1 MSAAGWP
8 GRVAILGS
16 GTMGAGFAQLLALGG
31 VPSAIADATP
41 EAAEQAKARLL
52 VATAAYA
59 GRGLVPGDS
68 ERLVDEHVTPC
79 ATIEDAVAGA
89 DLVIEAVPEDPE
101 LKHAVLDATEL
112 AAPAGAV
119 ITTNTSAIPIGDLGA
134 RRRDASRFLGMHWFN
149 PPQWVPCVEL
159 IPTPATAPEHVEALS
174 AFLVTLGKTPCV
186 VGDGAGFVGNRIQF
200 AMFREA
206 CRIVEDGLATPETV
220 DAVVRS
226 SFGFRLPFFGPFE
239 IADMAG
245 LDVYAGAYDA
255 LVGQFG
261 DRLSCPPAIT
271 ERVAR
276 GGAGREERQGV
287 PRAHAREREGH
298 RDVARRR
305 VRQPL
310 APARRAAGPRG
321 VIGAPRH
328 AVPRRRAIR
337 SRSSRCR
344 RPSCRRPC
352 R

>member
-1 MSAAGWP
+1 MSAEDFVF

-52 VATAAYA
+52 DATAAYA
-59 GRGLVPGDS
+59 QRGLVPGDS
-68 ERLVDEHVTPC
+68 ERLVDEHVSPC
-79 ATIEDAVAGA
+79 ATIEDAVAGV

-101 LKHAVLDATEL
+101 LKHAILDAAEL

-174 AFLVTLGKTPCV
+174 AFLVGLGKTPCV

-206 CRIVEDGLATPETV
+206 CRIVEDGLATPQTV

-276 GGAGREERQGV
+276 GELGAKSGKGFLEHTPESARATATWRDAAYASLSRLLGELPDRE
-287 PRAHAREREGH
+287 A
-298 RDVARRR
+298 
-305 VRQPL
+305 
-310 APARRAAGPRG
+310 
-321 VIGAPRH
+321 
-328 AVPRRRAIR
+328 
-337 SRSSRCR
+337 
-344 RPSCRRPC
+344 
-352 R
+352 